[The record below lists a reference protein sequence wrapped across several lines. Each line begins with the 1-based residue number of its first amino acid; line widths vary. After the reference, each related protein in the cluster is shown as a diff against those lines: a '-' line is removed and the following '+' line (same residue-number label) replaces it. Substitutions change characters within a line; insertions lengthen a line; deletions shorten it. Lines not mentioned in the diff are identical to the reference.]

1 MDFRLIFRIF
11 KGPTLTR
18 LLILLSV
25 LGPGIIT
32 AVIDNDAGG
41 IAIYSLAG
49 SNFGY
54 ATLWVFIPMIIAL
67 AVIQEMGV
75 RMGIVSK
82 RGLGSLI
89 REKTGIKM
97 AFFIVAAL
105 LFANFVTIIAEFL
118 GIAASTGIFGIPSFI
133 AVPLAGFFVW
143 ILVVKG
149 NYRIVEKIFLGA
161 AILFVSYI
169 IVAFISNPDWGAV
182 GTNLIIPH
190 VTLSTQY
197 IAIVIALVGTTIT
210 AWMQFYIQ
218 ASVVEKKVP
227 IEDLKYSKIDAV
239 TGAIAVNMFAFFIV
253 IACAATIFQNGIP
266 VNNVVDISHA
276 LTPLVGQYA
285 EELFA
290 FGLLNAS
297 LFAASVLPLAT
308 AYPVCEILG
317 YESGVSK
324 GIREA
329 PVFHGIYLGSIIF
342 GVVAALIPGL
352 PVLTILVVSQ
362 IIYGILLP
370 VILILMLRII
380 NDKEIM
386 GEYVNSRLFN
396 IIAWITV
403 VTMSI
408 LSISYLFTQFFM

>member
-1 MDFRLIFRIF
+1 MDLRIIFRVF

-41 IAIYSLAG
+41 IATYSLAG

-54 ATLWVFIPMIIAL
+54 ETLWVFIPMIIAL
-67 AVIQEMGV
+67 SVIQEMGV

-89 REKTGIKM
+89 REKTGVKM

-105 LFANFVTIIAEFL
+105 LLANFGTIIAEFL
-118 GIAASTGIFGIPSFI
+118 GIASSSEMFGISPFI
-133 AVPLAGFFVW
+133 AVPLAGLFVW

-161 AILFVSYI
+161 AVLFFSYVV
-169 IVAFISNPDWGAV
+169 VAFISNPDWGAV
-182 GTNLIIPH
+182 GTNLIIPRL
-190 VTLSTQY
+190 TLSTSY
-197 IAIVIALVGTTIT
+197 IAIIIAIIGTTIT
-210 AWMQFYIQ
+210 AWMQFYLQ

-227 IEDLKYSKIDAV
+227 VKNLKYSKIDAI
-239 TGAIAVNMFAFFIV
+239 TGAIAVNLFAFFIV
-253 IACAATIFQNGIP
+253 VACAATIFKSGTT
-266 VNNVVDISHA
+266 VSTVVDISHA
-276 LTPLVGQYA
+276 LVPLVGQYA

-308 AYPVCEILG
+308 AYSVCEIMG

-324 GIREA
+324 SIRQA
-329 PVFHGIYLGSIIF
+329 PVFHGIYLGSIMI
-342 GVVAALIPGL
+342 GVIASLIPGL
-352 PVLTILVVSQ
+352 PVLGILVASQ
-362 IIYGILLP
+362 IAYGVLLP
-370 VILILMLRII
+370 FILILMLRII
-380 NDKEIM
+380 NDREIM
-386 GEYVNSRLFN
+386 GKYVNSRLFN

-403 VTMSI
+403 ISMII
-408 LSISYLFTQFFM
+408 LSLAFLITQFIM

>member
-1 MDFRLIFRIF
+1 MDLRIIFRVF

-41 IAIYSLAG
+41 IATYSLAG

-54 ATLWVFIPMIIAL
+54 ETLWVFIPMIIAL
-67 AVIQEMGV
+67 SVIQEMGV

-89 REKTGIKM
+89 REKTGVKM

-105 LFANFVTIIAEFL
+105 LLANFGTIIAEFL
-118 GIAASTGIFGIPSFI
+118 GIASSSEMFGISPFI
-133 AVPLAGFFVW
+133 AVPLAGLFVW

-161 AILFVSYI
+161 AVLFFSYVV
-169 IVAFISNPDWGAV
+169 VAFISNPDWGAV
-182 GTNLIIPH
+182 GTNLIIPRLI
-190 VTLSTQY
+190 LSTSY
-197 IAIVIALVGTTIT
+197 IAIIIAIIGTTIT
-210 AWMQFYIQ
+210 AWMQFYLQ

-227 IEDLKYSKIDAV
+227 VKNLKYSKIDAI
-239 TGAIAVNMFAFFIV
+239 TGAIAVNLFAFFIV
-253 IACAATIFQNGIP
+253 VACAATIFKSGTT
-266 VNNVVDISHA
+266 VSTVVDISHA
-276 LTPLVGQYA
+276 LVPLVGQYA

-308 AYPVCEILG
+308 AYSVCEIMG

-324 GIREA
+324 SIRQA
-329 PVFHGIYLGSIIF
+329 PVFHGIYLGSIMI
-342 GVVAALIPGL
+342 GVIASLIPGL
-352 PVLTILVVSQ
+352 PVLGILVASQ
-362 IIYGILLP
+362 IAYGVLLP
-370 VILILMLRII
+370 FILILMLRII
-380 NDKEIM
+380 NDREIM
-386 GEYVNSRLFN
+386 GKYVNSRLFN

-403 VTMSI
+403 ISMII
-408 LSISYLFTQFFM
+408 LSLAFLITQFIM